1 MQRSRVRY
9 PIEHFQYVLLAIG
22 VCLFSFMLCLISK
35 RIYIAL
41 ETLKFVLRLLNY
53 RIKTVKTFRDNNEF
67 LHTLDNCLI
76 IFDGK

>member
-1 MQRSRVRY
+1 
-9 PIEHFQYVLLAIG
+9 LLAIG
-22 VCLFSFMLCLISK
+22 ACLFSVMLCLISK

-53 RIKTVKTFRDNNEF
+53 RIKTVKKFRDNNEF
-67 LHTLDNCLI
+67 SHALDNCHI